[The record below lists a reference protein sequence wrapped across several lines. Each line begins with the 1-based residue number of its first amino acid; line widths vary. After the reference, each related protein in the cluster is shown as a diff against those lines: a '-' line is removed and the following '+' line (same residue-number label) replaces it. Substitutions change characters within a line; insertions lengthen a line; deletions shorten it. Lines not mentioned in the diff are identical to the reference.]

1 MNITEGVISE
11 CIPVGCV
18 RFQYI
23 IQIHKN
29 KLILQLIISSDMKTS
44 MHSSRMRTA
53 RWLLYGGRGPSIP
66 GVLCPGGYLPRESL
80 SGGGDSVSGG
90 LCPGGSLSRGS
101 MSWGSL
107 SGVSVQGVS
116 VWGDLSGGVCLGG
129 LPDRDPLS
137 PVNRMTDRQ
146 V

>member
-1 MNITEGVISE
+1 MNITEEVISE

-53 RWLLYGGRGPSIP
+53 RWLLYGGRGPLSRVSSVLGGICP
-66 GVLCPGGYLPRESL
+66 GSLCLGGGGVLSQGV
-80 SGGGDSVSGG
+80 SVLGG
-90 LCPGGSLSRGS
+90 LCPGGLCRG
-101 MSWGSL
+101 GL
-107 SGVSVQGVS
+107 CRGVS
-116 VWGDLSGGVCLGG
+116 VWGDLSGGSLSGG
-129 LPDRDPLS
+129 S
-137 PVNRMTDRQ
+137 P
-146 V
+146 